1 MVAPSVLSYDLNLP
15 PAKERHKMEEIR
27 AVRCASEEIIIILIL
42 EWKAEG
48 NMLSQQGNMLA
59 PTKLTLPSNLA
70 WRARQGFGSPQLASF
85 VVQCFH
91 LSS

>member
-27 AVRCASEEIIIILIL
+27 AVRCVSEEIIIILIS

-48 NMLSQQGNMLA
+48 NMLSQQEVIMLLGGEGRITSAQGNKKLA
-59 PTKLTLPSNLA
+59 RTQLE
-70 WRARQGFGSPQLASF
+70 WGRAK
-85 VVQCFH
+85 
-91 LSS
+91 